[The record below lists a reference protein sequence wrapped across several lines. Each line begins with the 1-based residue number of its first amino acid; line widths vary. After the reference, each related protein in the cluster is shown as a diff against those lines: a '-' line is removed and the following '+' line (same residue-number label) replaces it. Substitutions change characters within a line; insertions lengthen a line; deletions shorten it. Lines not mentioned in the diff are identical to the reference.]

1 MNPRY
6 RALLILAVVVVAII
20 QVVPTFGWLSL
31 SEDERQARLDRW
43 SDEDAAI
50 EKPGVIGEM
59 VNGVK
64 RWAEFDR
71 NLVVNPGLD
80 LQGGVHVVVGINLD
94 SLSAAELEQR
104 FPEDQGW
111 TRELIEERVQE
122 QVLENIRRRVDEFEA
137 KEPLIQKLGT
147 NQVQVQLPGER
158 DVQRAIDLIKN
169 TAYLEFKLRVG
180 EQQSRDVINAVN
192 DYFDG
197 DFMQRMKRGTEF
209 GGGYYDLYVDA
220 EQYERVVAMAGEAA
234 EVEGLLPTEPIA
246 LEIAFGR
253 KPQPGDANQL
263 AGVYVLEK
271 EPLVTGEGL
280 TRAGAGPDTEMGGG
294 RWEITFDFDA
304 EGSNRF
310 GQATEANIGR
320 PMAIVLDGRVE
331 SAPNINGA
339 IYGNGVISGDFT
351 REEALDLAISL
362 NSGSMP
368 VELTEDLTGVVG
380 ATLGADSVRRGI
392 TSAGAGIFL
401 VVIFM
406 LIYYRVAGII
416 ATIALLANALLVV
429 AALAYFNATLTL
441 PGIAGLILTI
451 GMAVDANVLI
461 FERIREEVR
470 NGKGI
475 HASVDSGFKRA
486 TVTILDANITTLIA
500 AAILFEFGT
509 GPIQGFAVTLSIGV
523 CSSVFCALV
532 ISRAVFDLLLQRE
545 WLGGLSMMA
554 IVSPETKINFLGTRK
569 IAAAVSAIALLI
581 GFATFAVRGA
591 DNFGVD
597 FTTGTNMIVKINTDN
612 PVDVASVRSDLT
624 AGNFVDAVVTEYG
637 EPNEKSFMIRLGDQI
652 SEGDDSA
659 GDIATKETILELA
672 MASLADSVGGIDNI
686 ELVKG
691 DTIGPAVGD
700 QLKKDTV
707 WAVLTA
713 LFFIII
719 YLWFRFELRFAVAA
733 VVALAHDV
741 LITLGAF
748 AIAGTIMG
756 GYQISLAVVAA
767 ILTIIGYSLNDTI
780 VVFDRVREDLRLYR
794 GRGMSYLEVL
804 NISLNHTLARTVL
817 TSLTTLFVVVVL
829 FIFGGEV
836 IRDFAFALI
845 VGVSVGT
852 YSSIFVASPAVYFWS
867 QYFDKGKAAQES
879 DDRRGGKGGGKK
891 RRNKKKSSDDSPE

>member
-6 RALLILAVVVVAII
+6 RALLILAVIVIAIV
-20 QVVPTFGWLSL
+20 QVVPTFGWLTL

-50 EKPGVIGEM
+50 DKPGVVGEM

-71 NLVVNPGLD
+71 DLVVNPGLD
-80 LQGGVHVVVGINLD
+80 LQGGVHIIVGINLD
-94 SLSAAELEQR
+94 SLSEAELEQR
-104 FPEDQGW
+104 YPGW
-111 TRELIEERVQE
+111 TREEIMETVQL

-137 KEPLIQKLGT
+137 KEPLIQILGS
-147 NQVQVQLPGER
+147 NQIQVQLPGER

-169 TAYLEFKLRVG
+169 TAFLEFKLRVG
-180 EQQSRDVINAVN
+180 EDETRDVVNAIN
-192 DYFDG
+192 DHFDG
-197 DFMQRMKRGTEF
+197 DFMKRLDRGSEF

-220 EQYERVVAMAGEAA
+220 EQYDRVVAMAKEAA
-234 EVEGLLPTEPIA
+234 GVDGLLPTEPVA
-246 LEIAFGR
+246 VELAFGR
-253 KPQPGDANQL
+253 KPQPGEGSPL
-263 AGVYVLEK
+263 AAVYVLEK

-280 TRAGAGPDTEMGGG
+280 TRAGASPDTEMGGG
-294 RWEITFDFDA
+294 RYQISFDFDA
-304 EGSNRF
+304 AGSNRF
-310 GQATEANIGR
+310 GEATEANIGR
-320 PMAIVLDGRVE
+320 LMAIVLDGRVE
-331 SAPNINGA
+331 SAPRINGA

-380 ATLGADSVRRGI
+380 ATLGADSVRKGI

-406 LIYYRVAGII
+406 LIYYRIAGII

-461 FERIREEVR
+461 FERIREEIR

-523 CSSVFCALV
+523 CTSVFSALI

-545 WLGGLSMMA
+545 LLGGLSMMA
-554 IVSPETKINFLGTRK
+554 IVRPETKIDFLGTRK
-569 IAAAVSAIALLI
+569 IAALVSVVALLT
-581 GFATFAVRGA
+581 GFAMFAVRGA

-597 FTTGTNMIVKINTDN
+597 FTTGTNMIVKMNTDN
-612 PVDVASVRSDLT
+612 PIDVASIRSDLSSGGFT
-624 AGNFVDAVVTEYG
+624 DPMVTEYG
-637 EPNEKSFMIRLGDQI
+637 QPGENRFMIRLGDQSANG
-652 SEGDDSA
+652 SESTEEGV
-659 GDIATKETILELA
+659 TKETISTLALEALTPA
-672 MASLADSVGGIDNI
+672 VGSIDNI
-686 ELVKG
+686 EMEKL

-700 QLKKDTV
+700 QLKRDTV
-707 WAVLTA
+707 FSVVTA
-713 LFFIII
+713 LFFIVI
-719 YLWFRFELRFAVAA
+719 YLWFRFEIRFAVAA
-733 VVALAHDV
+733 VIALTHDV
-741 LITLGAF
+741 LFVLGAF
-748 AIAGTIMG
+748 AIAGAITG

-804 NISLNHTLARTVL
+804 NVSLNHTLARTVL
-817 TSLTTLFVVVVL
+817 TSLTTLFVVIVL
-829 FIFGGEV
+829 FIFGGDV

-852 YSSIFVASPAVYFWS
+852 YSSIFVASPAVYFWG
-867 QYFDKGKAAQES
+867 QYFDRGKAAQES
-879 DDRRGGKGGGKK
+879 DDRRGTKGGAKR
-891 RRNKKKSSDDSPE
+891 RRNKKKSADESPE